1 MNVVEKLLDSSK
13 KLYSHL
19 KEIPEDSQRDVY
31 IEKMEALLESR
42 ENDLQGLQV
51 LSKEDLRE
59 HHLATELIEL
69 DQGIQDCMEKVMVV
83 IKKDIRDFQIKR
95 KSNVSYS
102 NPYAATRS
110 IDGMYYDKKK

>member
-1 MNVVEKLLDSSK
+1 MDAVEKLLNSSE

-19 KEIPEDSQRDVY
+19 TEIPGESQRDIY
-31 IEKMEALLESR
+31 IERMEALLESR
-42 ENDLQGLQV
+42 EKDLQELQFFP
-51 LSKEDLRE
+51 KGYLRE
-59 HHLATELIEL
+59 HHLATLLIEL
-69 DQGIQDCMEKVMVV
+69 DQGIQDCMEKIMVI
-83 IKKDIRDFQIKR
+83 IKKDIRDFHVKR

>member
-1 MNVVEKLLDSSK
+1 MDAVEKLLDSSER
-13 KLYSHL
+13 LYSHL
-19 KEIPEDSQRDVY
+19 TEAPEDSQRDVY
-31 IEKMEALLESR
+31 IERMEALLESR
-42 ENDLQGLQV
+42 EKDLQELQV
-51 LSKEDLRE
+51 FPRGYLRE
-59 HHLATELIEL
+59 HHLATLLIEL

-95 KSNVSYS
+95 KSNDSYS